1 MKRRV
6 FQAMAFAM
14 LCALLMVCAFAADT
28 VYVDGVG
35 TAENCYATLKAATDA
50 VDEGGTVILTADY
63 TTPSSAALTLTA
75 NKTVT
80 ITSEGNKKLTLSR
93 AMILGGDTTFENL
106 TIVNAAAT
114 GVDYIYSAGHTLTV
128 GEGVSTVK
136 SASNRY
142 LILLAGPTTDTCTG
156 GHVIVKSGT
165 WRSIYGGGY
174 SPTMSGTVYIEM
186 YGGTLTNSIFF
197 GNLNKGTSTADVY
210 VTVAGGT
217 VPSFVAGVGH
227 TGTKSITLTGGTV
240 TTLGFD
246 ATVDLTL
253 GGAVTVGTESEGVTV
268 TTKTAEGYTVLHE
281 GTKYTVPFVYVDGT
295 GATPGAFTDF
305 KAAVTAL
312 PDAGGTVTF
321 TADTQVG
328 TATAGVTL
336 PTKSGKVTVTSEN
349 DAKFIFA
356 RSLTLNCD
364 LEFTDIEIQSTATAS
379 GNLICRGHHLTIAS
393 DVTTTVANKGMYLA
407 LVGGADVDASYDT
420 HLTVRAGTFRAIY
433 GANYS
438 KTFTGHSVVEISN
451 AVSTGTLSAE
461 NYTGTFSGTRELIL
475 DLTDNKTVKAATY
488 KHEPTEILVDEG
500 WAAAKVG
507 DVYMQYPAYEGPAPT
522 TVYVDASGKTEGA
535 YTSFTY
541 ALIALAKEGGTI
553 VVSGDTQF
561 GTTGSGGGVVLSDYK
576 DFTGGI
582 TFRSENGAKLIFARS
597 FRLNCDVTFEDL
609 NIHSIIPAGNIAVNN
624 IICCG
629 NTFTVGEG
637 VVMTKESKAIW
648 PSIIGGQDAN
658 TSYDSHVIVKG
669 GNWQDVYAAGYSGT
683 FSGNSALEISNATV
697 VGKLSAESRTGTF
710 SGSSAMTL
718 DLTGGKTVT
727 AGTYV
732 TEPTTILVDEGY
744 KAVLDGN
751 TYKQEV
757 IHVHDHKAVV
767 TAPTCTEKGH
777 TTYTC
782 ACGDTYVADEV
793 PATGHV
799 NTTETVVDATCST
812 AGSKTVTC
820 ACGEVISTE
829 EIPATGNHSYDDGV
843 IDPPAKPGAAGIK
856 TYTCSVCG
864 HTYTEEVPAL
874 GVAAQIGDVKYET
887 LTDAFAAAEEGDTI
901 VALTKITIEGDTT
914 WDLTGKTLVLAEIA
928 DNYSVVVK
936 GNLTINGGAF
946 VANTLY
952 GIGVQ
957 ANGTL
962 TVNGGEFSTDKD
974 YYLIGTWGKT
984 TINGGTFTAVYNN
997 VNCFAGTLAITGGNF
1012 TVTGTDEEYPS
1023 SDVFAEDGGV
1033 ASVSGGIFSTDPTDY
1048 LAEGYQAVAKDGVWG
1063 IELAPVNVPGD
1074 VNGDTEITVADV
1086 LLLVKAVLDDT
1097 ALANADMNGDGELTL
1112 LDVIKLMKASV

>member
-6 FQAMAFAM
+6 FQVMAFVM
-14 LCALLMVCAFAADT
+14 LCALLAVCAFAADT

-35 TAENCYATLKAATDA
+35 TAENCYATLKEATDA

-63 TTPSSAALTLTA
+63 TTPSSAPLTLTA

-106 TIVNAAAT
+106 TLVNAAAT

-136 SASNRY
+136 SASDRY
-142 LILLAGPTTDTCTG
+142 LILLAGPSTDTCTG

-217 VPSFVAGVGH
+217 VPSFAAGVGH

-240 TTLGFD
+240 TKLGFD

-253 GGAVTVGTESEGVTV
+253 GGAVTVGTESDGVTV

-420 HLTVRAGTFRAIY
+420 HLTVRAGTFRAVY

-438 KTFTGHSVVEISN
+438 KNFTGHSVVEISN

-553 VVSGDTQF
+553 VVSGDTPF

-597 FRLNCDVTFEDL
+597 FRINCDVTFEDL
-609 NIHSIIPAGNIAVNN
+609 NIHSIIPSGNAAVNN

-629 NTFTVGEG
+629 NTLTVGEG

-648 PSIIGGQDAN
+648 PSIIGGQDAA
-658 TSYDSHVIVKG
+658 TTYDTHVVVKG
-669 GNWQDVYAAGYSGT
+669 GSWQDVYAAGYSGT
-683 FSGNSALEISNATV
+683 FAGKSVLEISNATV
-697 VGKLSAESRTGTF
+697 VGKLSAENRGGTF
-710 SGSSAMTL
+710 DGSSAMTL
-718 DLTGGKTVT
+718 DLRGGKTVT

-751 TYKQEV
+751 TYKQEPL
-757 IHVHDHKAVV
+757 HTHEYTSEV
-767 TAPTCTEKGH
+767 TAPTCTEKGY

-782 ACGDTYVADEV
+782 ACGDTYIGDEV
-793 PATGHV
+793 AALGH
-799 NTTETVVDATCST
+799 TWVDATVD
-812 AGSKTVTC
+812 APK
-820 ACGEVISTE
+820 
-829 EIPATGNHSYDDGV
+829 
-843 IDPPAKPGAAGIK
+843 
-856 TYTCSVCG
+856 TCSVCG
-864 HTYTEEVPAL
+864 AIEGEVLATVAMIGDAKYAVL
-874 GVAAQIGDVKYET
+874 ADAVAAANANET
-887 LTDAFAAAEEGDTI
+887 
-901 VALTKITIEGDTT
+901 V
-914 WDLTGKTLVLAEIA
+914 TLVSDVTLEKFVTIDKSITLDLGGKSITRDGGAAVIYINGA
-928 DNYSVVVK
+928 DVVVTITGDGSIT
-936 GNLTINGGAF
+936 GNQTVWA
-946 VANTLY
+946 
-952 GIGVQ
+952 
-957 ANGTL
+957 ANGT
-962 TVNGGEFSTDKD
+962 VKIENGTFTGVGETEAVYVSGNGHAEI
-974 YYLIGTWGKT
+974 Y
-984 TINGGTFTAVYNN
+984 GGTFANGDGKFVLNQRDGDRETSSITVYGGTFVGFNPADN
-997 VNCFAGTLAITGGNF
+997 AAENAGTNF
-1012 TVTGTDEEYPS
+1012 V
-1023 SDVFAEDGGV
+1023 
-1033 ASVSGGIFSTDPTDY
+1033 
-1048 LAEGYQAVAKDGVWG
+1048 AEGYKAVEKDGVWNV
-1063 IELAPVNVPGD
+1063 ELIPNVLGD
-1074 VNGDTEITVADV
+1074 VTGDGEISVADV
-1086 LLLVKAVLDDT
+1086 LLIIKAVLNDGR
-1097 ALANADMNGDGELTL
+1097 LANADMNNDGVLTL
-1112 LDVIKLMKASV
+1112 LDVIKTLKAITQ